1 MSQADDMAV
10 QIHTVIPRSK
20 CGAAKGGVTSMH
32 AWRGKVR
39 ALMFHS
45 RATPHCCL
53 SAAGFQALPVIL
65 SCTVT
70 VPQMDQ
76 PI

>member
-1 MSQADDMAV
+1 
-10 QIHTVIPRSK
+10 
-20 CGAAKGGVTSMH
+20 MH

-53 SAAGFQALPVIL
+53 AAAGFQR
-65 SCTVT
+65 CW
-70 VPQMDQ
+70 
-76 PI
+76 